1 MSYASGFMV
10 GTSIGKAV
18 YDLFHNKKGKAAA
31 AAAPAGTFRPQVQAA
46 KPAADVPRFA
56 CVSVLKG
63 RRRYRAA
70 ALIGNPELASL
81 IEEKVSTLPEVQF
94 IQVSAVTGSILVFA
108 HSEGILDRLENFF
121 RFRLFPNAV
130 EGIISAVCDAE
141 QQEGK
146 KKEET
151 TYLKAVRDTGAFF
164 SGIIRNESGRFFDL
178 RTVAA
183 LLLTLRG
190 LRKVVFMGQRPSGPQ
205 MLWWALSLLRG
216 H

>member
-31 AAAPAGTFRPQVQAA
+31 AAAPAGPIRSQARAA

-70 ALIGNPELASL
+70 ALVGNQELAEL
-81 IEEKVSTLPEVQF
+81 IEEKISTLPDVQF
-94 IQVSAVTGSILVFA
+94 IQVSAVTGSILIFA
-108 HSEGILDRLENFF
+108 HSEGTLDRLENFF

-130 EGIISAVCDAE
+130 EGIVSAVCDAE
-141 QQEGK
+141 REEAK

-151 TYLKAVRDTGAFF
+151 TYLKAVRDTGTFF
-164 SGIIRNESGRFFDL
+164 SRIIRNESSRFFDL

>member
-18 YDLFHNKKGKAAA
+18 YDLLHNKKGKAAA
-31 AAAPAGTFRPQVQAA
+31 AAAPAGAFRPQVQAA
-46 KPAADVPRFA
+46 KGVPEVPRFA

-70 ALIGNPELASL
+70 ALVGNAELARL
-81 IEEKVSTLPEVQF
+81 IEEKVSTLPDIQF

-108 HSEGILDRLENFF
+108 HSEGTLDRLENFF
-121 RFRLFPNAV
+121 RFRLFPNVV
-130 EGIISAVCDAE
+130 EGIVSAVCDAE
-141 QQEGK
+141 KQEGQK
-146 KKEET
+146 QEET
-151 TYLKAVRDTGAFF
+151 TYLKAVHDTGAFF
-164 SGIIRNESGRFFDL
+164 SSIIRKESSRFFDL

-216 H
+216 R

>member
-1 MSYASGFMV
+1 M
-10 GTSIGKAV
+10 
-18 YDLFHNKKGKAAA
+18 
-31 AAAPAGTFRPQVQAA
+31 
-46 KPAADVPRFA
+46 
-56 CVSVLKG
+56 KG

-70 ALIGNPELASL
+70 ALVGNAELARL
-81 IEEKVSTLPEVQF
+81 IEEKVSTLPNIQF
-94 IQVSAVTGSILVFA
+94 IQVSVVTGSILVFA
-108 HSEGILDRLENFF
+108 HSEGTLDRLENFF
-121 RFRLFPNAV
+121 RFRLFPNVV
-130 EGIISAVCDAE
+130 EGIVSAVCDAE
-141 QQEGK
+141 KQEGQ

-164 SGIIRNESGRFFDL
+164 SSIIRNESSRFFDL

-216 H
+216 R

>member
-31 AAAPAGTFRPQVQAA
+31 AAAPAGAFRPQVQAA
-46 KPAADVPRFA
+46 KGVPEVPRFA

-70 ALIGNPELASL
+70 ALVGNAELARL
-81 IEEKVSTLPEVQF
+81 IEEKVSTLPNIQF
-94 IQVSAVTGSILVFA
+94 IQVSVVTGSILVFA
-108 HSEGILDRLENFF
+108 HSEGTLDRLENFF
-121 RFRLFPNAV
+121 RFRLFPNVV
-130 EGIISAVCDAE
+130 EGIVSAVCDAE
-141 QQEGK
+141 KQEGQ

-164 SGIIRNESGRFFDL
+164 SSIIRNESSRFFDL

-183 LLLTLRG
+183 
-190 LRKVVFMGQRPSGPQ
+190 
-205 MLWWALSLLRG
+205 
-216 H
+216 

>member
-10 GTSIGKAV
+10 GSSIGKAA

-31 AAAPAGTFRPQVQAA
+31 AAAPAGSFRSQVRAA
-46 KPAADVPRFA
+46 KPVADVPRFA

-70 ALIGNPELASL
+70 ALIGNPELARL
-81 IEEKVSTLPEVQF
+81 IEEKVGALPDVQF

-108 HSEGILDRLENFF
+108 RSEGMLDQLENFF
-121 RFRLFPNAV
+121 RFRLFPNVV
-130 EGIISAVCDAE
+130 EGLVNAVYEAE
-141 QQEGK
+141 RQEGR

-151 TYLKAVRDTGAFF
+151 TYLKAVHDTGAFF
-164 SGIIRNESGRFFDL
+164 SHIIRNESSHFLDL
-178 RTVAA
+178 RTAVA

-190 LRKVVFMGQRPSGPQ
+190 LRKVAFLGQRPSGPQ

-216 H
+216 R

>member
-31 AAAPAGTFRPQVQAA
+31 AAAPAGVFRPQVQAA
-46 KPAADVPRFA
+46 RGVPEVPRFA

-70 ALIGNPELASL
+70 ALVGNAELARL
-81 IEEKVSTLPEVQF
+81 IEEKVSTLPDVQF
-94 IQVSAVTGSILVFA
+94 IQVSPVTGSILIFA
-108 HSEGILDRLENFF
+108 HSEGTLDRLENFF
-121 RFRLFPNAV
+121 RFRIFPNAV
-130 EGIISAVCDAE
+130 EGLVNAVYEAE
-141 QQEGK
+141 RQESQK
-146 KKEET
+146 KDDT
-151 TYLKAVRDTGAFF
+151 AYLTAVRDTASFF
-164 SGIIRNESGRFFDL
+164 SGIIRHKSGRFFDL

-183 LLLTLRG
+183 MLLTLRG

>member
-18 YDLFHNKKGKAAA
+18 YDLFHNKKGKVAA

-108 HSEGILDRLENFF
+108 HSEGTLDRLENFF

>member
-1 MSYASGFMV
+1 MV

-31 AAAPAGTFRPQVQAA
+31 AAAPAGAFRPQVQAA
-46 KPAADVPRFA
+46 KGVSEVPRFA

-70 ALIGNPELASL
+70 ALVGNAELARL
-81 IEEKVSTLPEVQF
+81 IEEKVSTLPNIQF
-94 IQVSAVTGSILVFA
+94 TQVTPSRAASWSSPTAKGPWTGWKTSSASASSRMSSKASSVPSA
-108 HSEGILDRLENFF
+108 MQKKKEG
-121 RFRLFPNAV
+121 
-130 EGIISAVCDAE
+130 
-141 QQEGK
+141 Q

-151 TYLKAVRDTGAFF
+151 TYLKAVHDTGAFF
-164 SGIIRNESGRFFDL
+164 SSIIRNESSRFFDL

-190 LRKVVFMGQRPSGPQ
+190 LRKTVFMGQRPSGPQ

-216 H
+216 R

>member
-10 GTSIGKAV
+10 GSSIGKAV

-31 AAAPAGTFRPQVQAA
+31 AAAPAGSFRSQVRAA
-46 KPAADVPRFA
+46 KPVADVPRFA

-70 ALIGNPELASL
+70 ALIGNPELARL
-81 IEEKVSTLPEVQF
+81 IEEKVGALPDVQF

-108 HSEGILDRLENFF
+108 RSEGMLDQLENFF
-121 RFRLFPNAV
+121 RFRLFPNVV
-130 EGIISAVCDAE
+130 EGLVNAVYEAE
-141 QQEGK
+141 RQEGR

-151 TYLKAVRDTGAFF
+151 TYLKAVHDTGAFF
-164 SGIIRNESGRFFDL
+164 SHIIRNESSHFLDL
-178 RTVAA
+178 RTAVA

-190 LRKVVFMGQRPSGPQ
+190 LRKVAFLGQRPSGPQ

-216 H
+216 R